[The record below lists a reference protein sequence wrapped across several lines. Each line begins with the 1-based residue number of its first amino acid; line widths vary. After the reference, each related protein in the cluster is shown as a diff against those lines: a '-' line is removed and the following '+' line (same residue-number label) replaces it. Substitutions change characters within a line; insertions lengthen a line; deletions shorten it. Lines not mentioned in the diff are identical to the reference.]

1 MEEKEKED
9 WLKWVDVQLEKL
21 VDRDVIE
28 QEDKAMYLK
37 SLMKGEELYDQRNIY
52 FNIDRANYGY
62 NEQFMSADQG
72 VGITDK
78 LRTDLTQNME
88 ITKETM
94 YDGFAPQI
102 YEAAKQGKIIVF
114 PDGVNY
120 GNPKVMNDI
129 KANSYVRKEDEPE
142 AMDIMAERWRYAMTA
157 WDTNKV
163 WEKFGI
169 ESDKSIHKTV
179 KKPSKFMNVVDFI
192 IDRAQGEGVYKN
204 IKQDFKRHQEG
215 SYVQYK
221 KDYARELNK
230 SILQESPQELNVDF
244 VDTYDGVMS
253 ISKDPSTRRKQLQAF
268 GVSPES
274 SNPMEE
280 LKQKHQEMVLKGMSK
295 SDIQA
300 KVEQETRAKNYSTGF
315 KIYDYDMFD
324 KSREFLVK
332 TFNQYPSTSERAYGV
347 SEIDLRKRGVQ
358 DGL

>member
-1 MEEKEKED
+1 MEEKEKKD
-9 WLKWVDVQLEKL
+9 WLTWIDIQLEKL
-21 VDRDVIE
+21 IDRDVIE
-28 QEDKAMYLK
+28 PEDKNMYLK
-37 SLMKGEELYDQRNIY
+37 AIMKGEETYSQRATW

-62 NEQFMSADQG
+62 NAQFTDEQG
-72 VGITDK
+72 EGITEK

-142 AMDIMAERWRYAMTA
+142 AMDIMAERWKYAMTA

-163 WEKFGI
+163 WEKFGVD
-169 ESDKSIHKTV
+169 SDKSVHKTV

-192 IDRAQGEGVYKN
+192 VDRLQGEKVYQN
-204 IKQDFKRHQEG
+204 IGKDFQRHKEG

-230 SILQESPQELNVDF
+230 SILQEAPDEKNVEF
-244 VDTYDGVMS
+244 ITTYDGVIS

-268 GVSPES
+268 GVSPNS
-274 SNPMEE
+274 QNSLEE
-280 LKQKHQEMVLKGMSK
+280 LKQKHQEMVLAGRSR
-295 SDIQA
+295 SDIMADIEA
-300 KVEQETRAKNYSTGF
+300 KTGLKNYNTGF
-315 KIYDYDMFD
+315 KVYEYDTFD
-324 KSREFLVK
+324 KSREFLVRN
-332 TFNQYPSTSERAYGV
+332 FNQLPSTSERAYGV
-347 SEIDLRKRGVQ
+347 TEIDLRKG
-358 DGL
+358 GGKGEL

>member
-1 MEEKEKED
+1 MDEKEKEA
-9 WLKWVDVQLEKL
+9 WLTWINVQLERL
-21 VDRDVIE
+21 DERGVIE
-28 QEDKAMYLK
+28 PEDKNMYLK
-37 SLMKGEELYDQRNIY
+37 AIMKGEETYSQRSTW

-62 NEQFMSADQG
+62 NAQFTDEQG
-72 VGITDK
+72 EGITEK

-142 AMDIMAERWRYAMTA
+142 AMDIMAERWKYAMTA

-163 WEKFGI
+163 WEKFGVD
-169 ESDKSIHKTV
+169 SDKSIHKTV

-192 IDRAQGEGVYKN
+192 VDRVQGEGVYRN
-204 IKQDFKRHQEG
+204 LKQDFKRHQEG
-215 SYVQYK
+215 SYIKYK

-230 SILQESPQELNVDF
+230 SILQESPNEKNVDF
-244 VDTYDGVMS
+244 ITTYDGVISLSKNES
-253 ISKDPSTRRKQLQAF
+253 IKRKQLQAF
-268 GVSPES
+268 GVDPKSKDYY
-274 SNPMEE
+274 ND
-280 LKQKHQEMVLKGMSK
+280 LRQKHQEMVLAGKSR
-295 SDIQA
+295 SDIMA
-300 KVEQETRAKNYSTGF
+300 DVEKATGLKNYNTGF
-315 KIYDYDMFD
+315 KIYNYDTFD
-324 KSREFLVK
+324 KSREFLVR

-347 SEIDLRKRGVQ
+347 PEIDLRKGGVE
-358 DGL
+358 GEL